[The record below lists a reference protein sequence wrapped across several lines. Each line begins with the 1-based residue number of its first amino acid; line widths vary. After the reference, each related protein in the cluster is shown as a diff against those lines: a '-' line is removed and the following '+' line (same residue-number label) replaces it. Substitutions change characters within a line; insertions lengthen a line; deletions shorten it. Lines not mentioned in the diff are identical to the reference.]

1 MNLDSMS
8 ETPCDNLIVPN
19 WPAPANVRA
28 FVTTRR
34 GGASQAPFDGFNLAE
49 HVEDDTAAVQVNR
62 QRLMAQTGFADIQWL
77 EQVHG
82 TKVVEAQPDARVR
95 TADACYSSLIGVAC
109 AVLTADCLPLLLCD
123 KAGTQVAAVHA
134 GWRSL
139 AGGVICHTVK
149 AFNCPANEIL
159 VYLGPAISQPHFEV
173 GIEVLEAFFD
183 AAKTPAQ
190 GEAVSAAFTA
200 SKHKPMH
207 FCADLYSLARAEL
220 AMLGVSSVYG
230 GDYCTVATPQ
240 SFYSFRRD
248 GQTGRM
254 ASLIGLV

>member
-1 MNLDSMS
+1 MNQTS
-8 ETPCDNLIVPN
+8 TPELIVPN

-28 FVTTRR
+28 FITTRQ
-34 GGASQAPFDGFNLAE
+34 GGISQAPYDGFNLAE
-49 HVEDDTAAVQVNR
+49 HVNDSAEAVEINR
-62 QRLMAQTGFADIQWL
+62 QQLSKATGFAAVQWL

-82 TKVVEAQPDARVR
+82 TKVVEAQPDGRAR
-95 TADACYSSLIGVAC
+95 TADACHSSLIDVAC

-139 AGGVICHTVK
+139 AGGVIANTV
-149 AFNCPANEIL
+149 ATFNCSADDIL

-183 AAKTPAQ
+183 AAKTPTQ

-200 SKHKPMH
+200 SKEKPMH
-207 FCADLYSLARAEL
+207 FCADLYALARAEL
-220 AMLGVSSVYG
+220 AMLGVSAVYG
-230 GDYCTVATPQ
+230 GDYCTVAASQ
-240 SFYSFRRD
+240 QFYSYRRD

-254 ASLIGLV
+254 ASLISLV

>member
-1 MNLDSMS
+1 MS
-8 ETPCDNLIVPN
+8 ETPSSALIVPH

-28 FVTTRR
+28 FITTRQ
-34 GGASQAPFDGFNLAE
+34 GGASQAPFDGFNLAT
-49 HVEDDTAAVQVNR
+49 HVEDDVEAVTMNR
-62 QRLMAQTGFADIQWL
+62 QRLLEKTGFPAIQWL

-82 TKVVEAQPDARVR
+82 SKVVEAQPDGRVR

-123 KAGTQVAAVHA
+123 KTGTQVAAVHA

-139 AGGVICHTVK
+139 AGGVIRHTVE
-149 AFNCPANEIL
+149 AFSCPADEIL

-183 AAKTPAQ
+183 AAKTTLQ
-190 GEAVSAAFTA
+190 GEAISAAFTA

-207 FCADLYSLARAEL
+207 FCADLYALARAEL
-220 AMLGVSSVYG
+220 AVLGVANVYG
-230 GDYCTVATPQ
+230 GDECTVEAAEL
-240 SFYSFRRD
+240 FYSYRRD
-248 GQTGRM
+248 GKTGRM
-254 ASLIGLV
+254 ASIISLI

>member
-1 MNLDSMS
+1 MS
-8 ETPCDNLIVPN
+8 ETYVDLIVPD

-28 FVTTRR
+28 FITTRN
-34 GGASQAPFDGFNLAE
+34 GGVSQAPFDGFNLAD
-49 HVEDDTAAVQVNR
+49 HVDDDIVVVHGNR
-62 QRLMAQTGFADIQWL
+62 QRLMAQTGFSDIQWL

-82 TKVVEAQPDARVR
+82 TKVVEAQPDGRVR
-95 TADACYSSLIGVAC
+95 TADACHSSLIGVAC

-139 AGGVICHTVK
+139 AGGVISHTVEVFSC
-149 AFNCPANEIL
+149 AADEIL
-159 VYLGPAISQPHFEV
+159 VYLGPAISQPYFEV

-207 FCADLYSLARAEL
+207 FCADLYALARSEL
-220 AMLGVSSVYG
+220 AMLGVSAVYG
-230 GDYCTVATPQ
+230 GGYCTVAAPQ
-240 SFYSFRRD
+240 SFYSYRRD

-254 ASLIGLV
+254 ASLISLV